1 MRTIVLTYPGFQSLP
16 KGIKQLLVASE
27 SHFFG
32 EATPAVARAITN
44 RPAGEKNRLRT
55 QAENKAVLGPESRI
69 RSDGR

>member
-44 RPAGEKNRLRT
+44 RPAGEKKLASDASRKQSRLGS
-55 QAENKAVLGPESRI
+55 KSRI
-69 RSDGR
+69 SSDGR